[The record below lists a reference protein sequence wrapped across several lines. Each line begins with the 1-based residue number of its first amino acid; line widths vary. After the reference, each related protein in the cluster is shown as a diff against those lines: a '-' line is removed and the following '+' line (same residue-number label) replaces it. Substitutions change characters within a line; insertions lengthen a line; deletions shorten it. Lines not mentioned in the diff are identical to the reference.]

1 MLLIHNAWFSRPRP
15 FRISL
20 AGGTAQWPQE
30 KTSRCL
36 QLLEEMTHGPPELV
50 QTHGSNNPRPHKL
63 LALLTSLAGRHS
75 PQLPLQFHLR
85 MVTPVLPG

>member
-36 QLLEEMTHGPPELV
+36 QLLEEMTHGPPEPV
-50 QTHGSNNPRPHKL
+50 QTHGINPRPNRL
-63 LALLTSLAGRHS
+63 LALLTSLAGRPS
-75 PQLPLQFHLR
+75 PQPPLQFHLR
-85 MVTPVLPG
+85 MVTPVHQG